1 MANELSVEQ
10 AWDPIDYNKDTQNPA
25 QSSATIY
32 YLVHDTDSD
41 AAALNAVQ
49 AVAASTFEGIPAQ
62 SITIDE
68 RLTETW
74 WLLRRMSE
82 RADAGR

>member
-32 YLVHDTDSD
+32 YPVLR
-41 AAALNAVQ
+41 
-49 AVAASTFEGIPAQ
+49 
-62 SITIDE
+62 SIFI
-68 RLTETW
+68 
-74 WLLRRMSE
+74 
-82 RADAGR
+82 